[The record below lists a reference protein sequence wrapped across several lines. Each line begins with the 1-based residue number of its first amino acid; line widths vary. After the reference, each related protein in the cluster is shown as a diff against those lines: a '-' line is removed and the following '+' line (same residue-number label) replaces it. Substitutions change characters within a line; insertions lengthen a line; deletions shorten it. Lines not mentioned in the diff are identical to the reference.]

1 MGTFCLEMRLAVVAL
16 LVVGCLAAPP
26 PARDCLFRRV
36 ETKTGEDCV
45 SRQFC
50 KPVAK
55 EECYEFPRVECSNSG
70 CKTVTETKCEQ
81 VFDQTCLFVHYCPDC
96 TEYPSSSSSSEDPY
110 GPPSEDAYGPP
121 Y

>member
-1 MGTFCLEMRLAVVAL
+1 MGTFSLEMRLAVVAL

-26 PARDCLFRRV
+26 PARDCPFRRV
-36 ETKTGEDCV
+36 ETRTGEDCV

-55 EECYEFPRVECSNSG
+55 EERYEFPREECSNSG
-70 CKTVTETKCEQ
+70 CKTVTETQCET

-96 TEYPSSSSSSEDPY
+96 IEEPYCPDCTEDPH
-110 GPPSEDAYGPP
+110 GPPSEDANGPP